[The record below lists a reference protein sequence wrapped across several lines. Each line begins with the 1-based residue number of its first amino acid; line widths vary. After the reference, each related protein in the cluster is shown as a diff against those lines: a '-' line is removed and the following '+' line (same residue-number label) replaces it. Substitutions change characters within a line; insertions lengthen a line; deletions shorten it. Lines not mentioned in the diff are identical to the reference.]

1 MERLFYILCVCVCV
15 SDIKTTSKYK
25 WMKLITKEE
34 NVHNVYNV
42 RNIIYIYTHI
52 VNVMIRSKRINIIMW
67 LGDRWNQS
75 NRLHGMGWKGTFS
88 FGLVKIEIELNC
100 ELCMHCVTKSNSITH
115 TQIWSP
121 IQTPYANNE

>member
-1 MERLFYILCVCVCV
+1 
-15 SDIKTTSKYK
+15 
-25 WMKLITKEE
+25 MKLITKEE

-75 NRLHGMGWKGTFS
+75 NRLHGMG
-88 FGLVKIEIELNC
+88 
-100 ELCMHCVTKSNSITH
+100 
-115 TQIWSP
+115 
-121 IQTPYANNE
+121 